1 MYLLIF
7 LIYYFVIKLILVS
20 FTFSFFC
27 PMVVVTIKEAQLI
40 FVVDNLNFRIRNVVF
55 EANVFNRYGTFD

>member
-1 MYLLIF
+1 
-7 LIYYFVIKLILVS
+7 
-20 FTFSFFC
+20 
-27 PMVVVTIKEAQLI
+27 MVVVTIKEAQLI

>member
-1 MYLLIF
+1 
-7 LIYYFVIKLILVS
+7 
-20 FTFSFFC
+20 
-27 PMVVVTIKEAQLI
+27 MVVVTIKEAQLV